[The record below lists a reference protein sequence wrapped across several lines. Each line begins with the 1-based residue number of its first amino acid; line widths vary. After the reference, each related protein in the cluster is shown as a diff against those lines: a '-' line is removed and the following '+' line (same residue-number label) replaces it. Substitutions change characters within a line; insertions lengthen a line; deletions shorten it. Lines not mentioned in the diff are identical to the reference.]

1 MRDYPNKYD
10 FNTEISKTLQDYPII
25 VVGTSNYARIDPVVR
40 DNYYQYDYK
49 RMWWPNEELYRNWT
63 VKRIWEDLSN
73 PDKRAAI
80 WKVWFN
86 RDYSDYARVFNN
98 SGLTLANWSPAD
110 TARMF
115 IHKDVAAKIWEF
127 GISPEPVEPRV
138 DPYAEGVRSYDPQ
151 LVISVAGDLTLNAPR
166 DMATASDGS
175 IYLADSRN
183 HRIVHLDAQGLYL
196 NSWGNYGNIMDGET
210 PGGRFNE
217 PWGIA
222 VGPDGNVYVADTWN
236 HRIQVFSPDGQFLR
250 MWASFDI
257 AGTVDGFWG
266 PRGIAVDKDNHVYVT
281 DTGKQRVVIFDAEG
295 NYLTQFGGLGL
306 EVGKLDEPVGIDV
319 ASDGKVFVADT
330 WNNRIQVFEPDVSG
344 LQYTPVFFWEVDAWQ
359 SQSLTTSLSSLWMAK
374 GIS

>member
-1 MRDYPNKYD
+1 M
-10 FNTEISKTLQDYPII
+10 
-25 VVGTSNYARIDPVVR
+25 
-40 DNYYQYDYK
+40 
-49 RMWWPNEELYRNWT
+49 
-63 VKRIWEDLSN
+63 
-73 PDKRAAI
+73 
-80 WKVWFN
+80 
-86 RDYSDYARVFNN
+86 
-98 SGLTLANWSPAD
+98 
-110 TARMF
+110 
-115 IHKDVAAKIWEF
+115 
-127 GISPEPVEPRV
+127 
-138 DPYAEGVRSYDPQ
+138 RSYDPQ
-151 LVISVAGDLTLNAPR
+151 LVISVAGDLTLNAPPR

-196 NSWGNYGNIMDGET
+196 NSWGNYGNVMDGDT

-295 NYLTQFGGLGL
+295 NYLNQFGGLG
-306 EVGKLDEPVGIDV
+306 
-319 ASDGKVFVADT
+319 A
-330 WNNRIQVFEPDVSG
+330 
-344 LQYTPVFFWEVDAWQ
+344 
-359 SQSLTTSLSSLWMAK
+359 
-374 GIS
+374 